1 MRPKYKCGFLSTPNI
16 TAQSNS
22 SNIWKAIV
30 KVREHVKSHIRRVIN
45 DRHETRF
52 WKDHWIPNFSVLEER
67 YSYFIPMGQIEYF
80 VCSYVID
87 RDWNWNMLATRVPKS
102 ILQFGCKV
110 EGTYWRK

>member
-1 MRPKYKCGFLSTPNI
+1 M
-16 TAQSNS
+16 S
-22 SNIWKAIV
+22 SF
-30 KVREHVKSHIRRVIN
+30 HIRRMIN